1 MVNQNGRCFV
11 FDSRGSGY
19 ARGEGVG
26 TVILKRLD
34 DALIAGDPI
43 HAVIR
48 NSALNQDGKTA
59 GISLP
64 SSEAQAALMKLVYS
78 SAGLDPKDTPYV
90 ECHGTV
96 SASSLLILFFLSLIH
111 HAGNSSRRQ
120 CRDIID
126 ISSILRPGQRQRHLC
141 RLDQVEYRSSGGV
154 QWSCWTNQVDHDS
167 QEGSHSSKC

>member
-1 MVNQNGRCFV
+1 MVNPNGRCFV

-34 DALIAGDPI
+34 DALEAGDPI

-64 SSEAQAALMKLVYS
+64 NADAQAALMKLVYAN
-78 SAGLDPKDTPYV
+78 AGLDPRETSYV
-90 ECHGTV
+90 EAHGTV
-96 SASSLLILFFLSLIH
+96 CDTLVYS
-111 HAGNSSRRQ
+111 
-120 CRDIID
+120 CID
-126 ISSILRPGQRQRHLC
+126 N
-141 RLDQVEYRSSGGV
+141 Y
-154 QWSCWTNQVDHDS
+154 
-167 QEGSHSSKC
+167 

>member
-1 MVNQNGRCFV
+1 MVAVHQACQALRLGETSMGHRWRNSIIITSRSNNIDEHGRVSTISFLTMLCLRQ
-11 FDSRGSGY
+11 SRLGICSW
-19 ARGEGVG
+19 RGCRYRHLE
-26 TVILKRLD
+26 RPD

-64 SSEAQAALMKLVYS
+64 NLEAQAALMKLVYS

-96 SASSLLILFFLSLIH
+96 SASSLLIL
-111 HAGNSSRRQ
+111 
-120 CRDIID
+120 
-126 ISSILRPGQRQRHLC
+126 
-141 RLDQVEYRSSGGV
+141 
-154 QWSCWTNQVDHDS
+154 
-167 QEGSHSSKC
+167 